1 MADAQDTV
9 ASEINA
15 DPQAK
20 SLNPQAEAPT
30 SQTASE
36 YINSQLRLEADARE
50 VLPFSFDHCTQPL
63 GPLRQNLFACLT
75 CNPPPSSTEPYTPA
89 AVCYSCSIACHGEHT
104 LVELFHRRDFTCDCG
119 TTRLPATSPCTLRI
133 DPATGLKG
141 PVHSQEAATGN
152 TYNHNFKN
160 RFCDCED
167 WYEADKEKGTM
178 FQCLGLASE
187 ADGGCGEDW
196 WHPDCVV
203 SGGIA
208 GRITRTA
215 MAVQMSVRRAQS
227 RDSNEEEGEQ
237 DDEVQEIMSL
247 PPEFP
252 REEDFE
258 TFICFKCLD
267 AVPWLKRYAGTE
279 GFLPAVV
286 KRSAEDRAKEFQARG
301 TTASASTDIGTVNK
315 VDSAVDQS
323 KPATTAPHNNGL
335 KRSAEDA
342 TLDNG
347 GDSKRSKSE
356 SGLSPAAETSAAAA
370 YHTQL
375 PPAPP
380 GPFSLFCKEDF
391 RDQLCRCRECYPA
404 LAKYPQLL
412 EEEDNYEPPLSEEGD
427 AAADGTASVGSK
439 SLLDRGEEALS
450 NVDRVRAI
458 GLLSLS
464 SLPDRLYDL
473 GRLSRNLGKQKRHRL
488 TWCRGRHGLQSS
500 QRQGQVFPP
509 AIR

>member
-1 MADAQDTV
+1 MADTQDAMAVET
-9 ASEINA
+9 NA
-15 DPQAK
+15 VSQAEP
-20 SLNPQAEAPT
+20 SNPQAEPQT

-50 VLPFSFDHCTQPL
+50 ILPFSFDHCTQSL

-75 CNPPPSSTEPYTPA
+75 CNPPPSSSTDPYTPA

-104 LVELFHRRDFTCDCG
+104 LVELFHHRDFTCDCG

-133 DPATGLKG
+133 DPTTGLKG
-141 PVHSQEAATGN
+141 PVHSQEAAAGN

-203 SGGIA
+203 AGGTA
-208 GRITRTA
+208 GRMTRAA
-215 MAVQMSVRRAQS
+215 MAIQMKVRRAQS
-227 RDSNEEEGEQ
+227 IDSDEEEGEQ
-237 DDEVQEIMSL
+237 NDDAQEEIPL

-252 REEDFE
+252 REEHFE
-258 TFICFKCLD
+258 TFICFKCIET
-267 AVPWLKRYAGTE
+267 VPWLKRYAGTE
-279 GFLPAVV
+279 GFLPAVA
-286 KRSAEDRAKEFQARG
+286 KRNAEDQARAFQARG
-301 TTASASTDIGTVNK
+301 ATASASTDTGTVNK

-323 KPATTAPHNNGL
+323 KPTTTASQNNGL
-335 KRSAEDA
+335 KRSADDA
-342 TLDNG
+342 TFDVA

-356 SGLSPAAETSAAAA
+356 SGFSPAPETSTAA

-375 PPAPP
+375 PPAPT
-380 GPFSLFCKEDF
+380 GAISLFCKEDF
-391 RDQLCRCRECYPA
+391 RDQLCRCKDCYPL

-412 EEEDNYEPPLSEEGD
+412 EEEDNYEPPISEDGD
-427 AAADGTASVGSK
+427 AGADGTASVGSK

-458 GLLSLS
+458 GILPLFL
-464 SLPDRLYDL
+464 LPDQFHGLDHLDGYV
-473 GRLSRNLGKQKRHRL
+473 GKQKGHRL

-500 QRQGQVFPP
+500 QGQGQIFSPTV
-509 AIR
+509 R